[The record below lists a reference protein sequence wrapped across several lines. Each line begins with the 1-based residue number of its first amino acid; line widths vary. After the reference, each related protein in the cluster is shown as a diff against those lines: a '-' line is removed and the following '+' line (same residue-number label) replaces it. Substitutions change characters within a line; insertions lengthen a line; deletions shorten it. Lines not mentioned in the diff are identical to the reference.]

1 MEGVLQAA
9 VQELVRLLQEKGW
22 EILNRKEINYGC
34 QVVCRDNAGGQTQAN
49 IYYSKK
55 KGLSFVAQGKDGNAA
70 AALRR
75 RLARG

>member
-34 QVVCRDNAGGQTQAN
+34 
-49 IYYSKK
+49 
-55 KGLSFVAQGKDGNAA
+55 
-70 AALRR
+70 
-75 RLARG
+75 